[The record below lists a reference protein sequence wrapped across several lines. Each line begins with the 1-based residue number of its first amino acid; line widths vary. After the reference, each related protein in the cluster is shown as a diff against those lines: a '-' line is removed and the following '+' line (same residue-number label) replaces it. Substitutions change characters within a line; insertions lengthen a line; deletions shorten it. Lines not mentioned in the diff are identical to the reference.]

1 MAYRL
6 PPLNALRAFEAAARH
21 LSFKLAAEELAVTPT
36 AISHQIRGLEEYLGC
51 ALFRRLTRALE
62 LTPQGEALLPKVRE
76 GLECFAGA
84 VAQVRALGP
93 LTRLVVVAP
102 PSFASR
108 WLVPRL
114 QGFGQRE
121 PQIEL
126 HLSASARMID
136 GGEAPGS
143 PSMVIRPPRGEGPEA
158 WIRYGTGRYPGFRVE
173 RLFMPE
179 YTAVCSPVLLRAKR
193 PLRKPGDL
201 RYHLLIHDDTIP
213 LERERPSWADW
224 LRAAGVSGV
233 DASAG
238 PHFTDSGLAIAAAA
252 DGLGV
257 ALLSR
262 PLVAGEI
269 AAGRLVAP
277 FDVTINRNYA
287 YFLIT
292 RPDSAGQPA
301 IEAFRAW
308 LVQEAAGA
316 MASAASPAVIAG
328 PATGP

>member
-6 PPLNALRAFEAAARH
+6 PSLNALRAFEAAARH
-21 LSFKLAAEELAVTPT
+21 LSFKLAAEELSVTPT
-36 AISHQIRGLEEYLGC
+36 AISHQIKGLEEHLGC
-51 ALFRRLTRALE
+51 PLFRRLTRALE

-76 GLECFAGA
+76 GMACFAEA
-84 VAQVRALGP
+84 VAQVHALRP
-93 LTRLVVVAP
+93 SARLVVVAP

-114 QGFGQRE
+114 QGFARRE

-126 HLSASARMID
+126 HLSGSARMID
-136 GGEAPGS
+136 GGEAPGA
-143 PSMVIRPPRGEGPEA
+143 PAMEVRAPRGEVPEA
-158 WIRYGTGRYPGFRVE
+158 WIRYGDGRYPGFRVE

-179 YTAVCSPVLLRAKR
+179 YTAVCSPALLRAKR
-193 PLRKPGDL
+193 PLRTPADL

-213 LERERPSWADW
+213 LPRERPSWAEW
-224 LRAAGVSGV
+224 LQKVGVTGV

-277 FDVTINRNYA
+277 FDTAINRNFG
-287 YFLIT
+287 YFLVT
-292 RPDSAGQPA
+292 RPESSGQPA
-301 IEAFRAW
+301 VEAFRTW
-308 LVQEAAGA
+308 LLEEATAGA
-316 MASAASPAVIAG
+316 AQPSRHPVTS
-328 PATGP
+328 